1 MSIIVWYYVII
12 NIFLFL
18 LMGLDKHYAKKRMR
32 RIPEKWLL
40 LLGIIGAPI
49 GGLAGMVVFSHKT
62 RKYYFALIYI
72 LALAGHIYLGASYFF
87 KLY

>member
-1 MSIIVWYYVII
+1 MSIIIWYYVII

-18 LMGLDKHYAKKRMR
+18 LMGLDKRYAIKKRR

-40 LLGIIGAPI
+40 GIGVLGAPI

-62 RKYYFALIYI
+62 RKYYFALIYL
-72 LALAGHIYLGASYFF
+72 LALAGHIYLWATYLF
-87 KLY
+87 K